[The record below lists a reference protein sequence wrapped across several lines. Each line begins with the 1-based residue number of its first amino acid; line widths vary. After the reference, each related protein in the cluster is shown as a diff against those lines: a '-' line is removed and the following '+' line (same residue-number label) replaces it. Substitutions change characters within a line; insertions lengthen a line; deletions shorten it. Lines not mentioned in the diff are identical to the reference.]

1 MNPLKHVHIEPQG
14 SKWCLK
20 TGLYKSSTGWQT
32 AEAAKLNVE
41 TRREDGT
48 VIWNCLDNLSRRKAE
63 ELAVKL
69 DEWMEL
75 QEQPS
80 KRRRVSARREE
91 VEEKYR
97 KAMGG
102 E

>member
-14 SKWCLK
+14 SKWCLR
-20 TGLYKSSTGWQT
+20 TGLFKAFNGWQT
-32 AEAAKLNVE
+32 AEAAKLPVE
-41 TRREDGT
+41 TRREDGAII
-48 VIWNCLDNLSRRKAE
+48 VRCLDNLSREKAE

-69 DEWMEL
+69 DAWLESL
-75 QEQPS
+75 EQP
-80 KRRRVSARREE
+80 KERRRVSARMGE